1 MSQTHRRFTDAVSL
15 HRNRAEIESVS
26 DAVLAAAERCGFS
39 KASRFAIRL
48 AFEEAITNAF
58 HHGHAKLPDEAVDVR
73 YEVDEQQV
81 VMTVADKG
89 PGFRPEQVPDPTLEE
104 NLANPNGRGLMLIRT
119 YMSELHFNDRGNE
132 LTMIYRRPG
141 A

>member
-1 MSQTHRRFTDAVSL
+1 MSQTHGRYCDAVSL
-15 HRNRAEIESVS
+15 HRNRAEIEAIS

-58 HHGHAKLPDEAVDVR
+58 HHGHANLPDEAVDVR
-73 YEVDEQQV
+73 YEVDENQV

-89 PGFRPEQVPDPTLEE
+89 PG
-104 NLANPNGRGLMLIRT
+104 
-119 YMSELHFNDRGNE
+119 
-132 LTMIYRRPG
+132 
-141 A
+141 